1 LIYALNIKSNSPLI
15 VFLAKSSLI
24 LFMMKY
30 IEFLISYVTG
40 GLNLRIYYKNLIN
53 TVGLKNIRK

>member
-1 LIYALNIKSNSPLI
+1 
-15 VFLAKSSLI
+15 
-24 LFMMKY
+24 MKY